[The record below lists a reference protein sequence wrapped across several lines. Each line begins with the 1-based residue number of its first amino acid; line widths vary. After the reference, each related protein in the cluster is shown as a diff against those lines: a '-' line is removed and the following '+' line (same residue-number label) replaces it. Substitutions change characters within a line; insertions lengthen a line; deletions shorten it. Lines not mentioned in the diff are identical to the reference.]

1 MRKKTLNP
9 RCLILKNRP
18 GLTLLELLIGSTI
31 ILAVVLA
38 TLSLYVR
45 SNKVSVDQ
53 LQFAEL
59 QHDVRA
65 AMFFVS
71 RDIKSIG
78 AGVPEEFAGY
88 FIQGVNNDPNQSS
101 APVQTDR
108 LILLGNSDPLRLVID
123 SYTPASGLITLAANE
138 FNLYP
143 YTENDYPADP
153 KGYVNR
159 TILVLPNPELNSS
172 NGELGRITAVNF
184 ATNEITFSTI
194 NIPLPN
200 GMVQGAVAADYVAGT
215 VHFIELK
222 TYWLDVDGSYSG
234 LTAGTDGYLG
244 QPGILYVSRWNSLI
258 NGYEHQPLVQNIE
271 DLQFQY
277 HGDLDDDEQ
286 LDDYNS
292 NGTIDGND
300 FLNWDDDYGAI
311 TDWTNDS
318 TVVDGIRC
326 LKVWILGRTEK
337 AFVSLS
343 GTTPD
348 DVKYVY
354 GKPSIADSPAAA
366 QPDKHRRFLLES
378 TANVRNMSLSIY
390 NAGN

>member
-1 MRKKTLNP
+1 MRKKTSNL
-9 RCLILKNRP
+9 RCTILKNRP

-53 LQFAEL
+53 LQLSEL

-108 LILLGNSDPLRLVID
+108 LVLLGNSDPLRLVID

-138 FNLYP
+138 FSLYP
-143 YTENDYPADP
+143 YTENTYPADS

-159 TILVLPNPELNSS
+159 TIFVLPNPELNSS
-172 NGELGRITAVNF
+172 DGELGRITAVNF

-200 GMVQGAVAADYVAGT
+200 GMVQGVNAADYVGGT

-222 TYWLDVDGSYSG
+222 TYWLDVDGNYPG

-244 QPGILYVSRWNSLI
+244 QPGIFYVSRWNSLI

-277 HGDLDDDEQ
+277 HGDLDDDQQ

-292 NGTIDGND
+292 SGAIDGND

-318 TVVDGIRC
+318 SVVDGIRC
-326 LKVWILGRTEK
+326 LKVWILGRTER

-348 DVKYVY
+348 EVKYVY